1 MLVLMING
9 ISYQRVGGDQM
20 LHGLNFSLCRHKIM
34 KFEHPAQA
42 WSLLAQVHTTA
53 DYSFALGVMHSQQEC
68 DAIRCH
74 TFEYIR
80 RWPGFLRLTRLTA
93 PLIAVY
99 RSAMQASTECMRAPK
114 QDV

>member
-1 MLVLMING
+1 MLVLMMIV
-9 ISYQRVGGDQM
+9 ISNQRVRGDQT
-20 LHGLNFSLCRHKIM
+20 LHGLKLSWCRHKIM

-42 WSLLAQVHTTA
+42 WILLAQVHTNP
-53 DYSFALGVMHSQQEC
+53 DYSFALIMTHWQQKC

-80 RWPGFLRLTRLTA
+80 RWPGFLRVTRLTA
-93 PLIAVY
+93 LLIAVY
-99 RSAMQASTECMRAPK
+99 RSAMQASTECLCALK